1 VSGLTALTTLK
12 LYNCNNVSTEGL
24 CTVSRLTALTSL
36 DLSCNPNVTTE
47 VLRAVSRL
55 NALTRVRLSYCDN
68 VTDEG
73 LLELRS
79 LAALTT
85 LLLYG
90 CPHVTDAGKQAL
102 RTALPNL
109 TIEGRWAVG
118 QAAAMPPFSPC
129 LPARSTQCPHA
140 EEPPVVYSRVSS
152 AAIQHRTA

>member
-1 VSGLTALTTLK
+1 M
-12 LYNCNNVSTEGL
+12 
-24 CTVSRLTALTSL
+24 
-36 DLSCNPNVTTE
+36 
-47 VLRAVSRL
+47 LRAVSRL

-90 CPHVTDAGKQAL
+90 FPNVTDAGKQAL

-140 EEPPVVYSRVSS
+140 EQPPVQQPRKLRCNTASYCLISFHTHCTVVSNTPHTPDLS
-152 AAIQHRTA
+152 LTHTIMQVCP